1 MRSLVT
7 GGAGFIGSHLTDALI
22 DRGDEV
28 LVLDNLTTGR
38 IENLSSALSRGAK
51 FIEGTV
57 TDASTVDAVFS
68 DFEPDAVFHLAAQVD
83 VRRSVHHPKFDG
95 DVNIGGT
102 INVLE
107 CARVY
112 GNPRVVFSSTGGA
125 IYGEVEDD
133 LLPASEAVPAQPLSP
148 YGQSKLSAEGYMS
161 LARRLYGQRTTVL
174 RYANVYGPRQD
185 PLGEGGVVAIFC
197 DRLLTGKAPTI
208 FGDGT
213 QTRDFIYVGDVV
225 AANLSAIETEVTGPV
240 NIGTGDEVSVLELV
254 ETLQHHAS
262 RRFAPA
268 FEASRVGE
276 IERSSLDI
284 SLACEQLDWRPTVS
298 LVDGLD
304 HVICA
309 ARAEVATREAVG

>member
-22 DRGDEV
+22 ARGDDV

-38 IENLSSALSRGAK
+38 VTNLTSALARGAHL
-51 FIEGTV
+51 IEGTV
-57 TDASTVDAVFS
+57 TDAATVDAAFS
-68 DFEPDAVFHLAAQVD
+68 SFEPDVVFHLAAQVD
-83 VRRSVHHPKFDG
+83 VRRSVNHPKLDG

-107 CARVY
+107 SARVH
-112 GNPRVVFSSTGGA
+112 GNPQVVFSSTGGA
-125 IYGEVEDD
+125 IYGDVENE
-133 LLPASEAVPAQPLSP
+133 LLPVSETVRAQPLSP

-161 LARRLYGQRTTVL
+161 LARRLHGQRTTVL
-174 RYANVYGPRQD
+174 RYSNVYGPRQD

-254 ETLQHHAS
+254 ETLRPHTCNH
-262 RRFAPA
+262 FVPA
-268 FEASRVGE
+268 FEAPRAGE
-276 IERSSLDI
+276 IERSSLDV
-284 SLACEQLDWRPTVS
+284 SLAYQQLKWKPTTK

-309 ARAEVATREAVG
+309 ARAGVATPQIVG